1 MKILKHGKKFNKNKI
16 QTCGL
21 CGCEFEYD
29 ESDVIVNRDFCLTV
43 NPPLY
48 KTYIICPE
56 CSSEIFLEKN
66 LALGGILIERNRR
79 NIK

>member
-1 MKILKHGKKFNKNKI
+1 MDRVKIIKHGNKFDKTKTKTK
-16 QTCGL
+16 TCGL

-29 ESDVIVNRDFCLTV
+29 ESDVIVNRNLCLTV

-56 CSSEIFLEKN
+56 CSSAIFLGTRP
-66 LALGGILIERNRR
+66 L
-79 NIK
+79 